1 MAMNFGT
8 RPTTS
13 IRSVISF
20 GCSVGF
26 SAGELPRSGF
36 RSVKHLTVHENGI

>member
-8 RPTTS
+8 RRTTS